1 MAGGDARATDSTA
14 RTRCPDGLNEAS
26 KALVSGG
33 CAGISDAVAQFDYL
47 LAQPEPRVPDHRDR
61 VFAVRSLCNS

>member
-26 KALVSGG
+26 KVLVSGG
-33 CAGISDAVAQFDYL
+33 GAGISDAVA
-47 LAQPEPRVPDHRDR
+47 
-61 VFAVRSLCNS
+61 